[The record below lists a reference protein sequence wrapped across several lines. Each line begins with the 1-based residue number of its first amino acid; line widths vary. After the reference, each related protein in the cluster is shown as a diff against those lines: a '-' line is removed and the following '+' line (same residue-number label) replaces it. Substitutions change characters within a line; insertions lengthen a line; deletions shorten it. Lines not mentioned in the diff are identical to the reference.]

1 MSVLERPH
9 YVIKPAELAKWLDRE
24 PDTWWL
30 VDGDPLLTGVVD
42 FPCPSGEL
50 TEVLRRSKRE
60 LFLYP
65 ADPTSPG
72 PQPTGQPVKWQHLDD
87 LVDRENPEKARTF
100 WLSWSDQSDE
110 KDEWVLTEYPSWKL
124 EDDER

>member
-1 MSVLERPH
+1 MSIRDRPH
-9 YVIKPAELAKWLDRE
+9 YVLKPAELAKWLDRHTE
-24 PDTWWL
+24 NWWW

-65 ADPTSPG
+65 VVPIPSG
-72 PQPTGQPVKWQHLDD
+72 SEPTGQTIKWQSLDE
-87 LVDRENPEKARTF
+87 LADRDNADKARTF
-100 WLSWSDQSDE
+100 LLSWSDRD
-110 KDEWVLTEYPSWKL
+110 DEWLLTEYPSWKL
-124 EDDER
+124 EDNER